1 MALFTHIQTLEE
13 KHAHLESQI
22 NAEAHRPLP
31 DFTLIT
37 SLKKQKLL
45 LKQEINRL
53 EHMQQHT
60 TQRETAS

>member
-13 KHAHLESQI
+13 KHAQLEKKVS
-22 NAEAHRPLP
+22 AESARPLP

-45 LKQEINRL
+45 LKEEIRRL
-53 EHMQQHT
+53 ERMQT
-60 TQRETAS
+60 NTQRETAS